1 MYSRATLP
9 NGIRILTS
17 PMPHVR
23 SVSLGF
29 FFTVGSRYENDAE
42 AGVSHLIEH
51 MLFKGSERFPTA
63 QLISES
69 IEGVGGLLDA
79 GTDKEL
85 TVYSARLAS
94 QHFELAMGLIAD
106 MVRHPRFEAPELEK
120 ERRVIIEELGMYRDS
135 PAEWVGVLGDET
147 FWAGR
152 PLGREVAG
160 TRESVEALTRAAM
173 EDYWQ
178 RHYVPGALVLTVGGD
193 VTHERVVETAERLL
207 GDWAGGAAPLWT
219 PSPPS
224 ADGARVRLET
234 RRTEQTNFCLFAS
247 GIPHRDDDDY
257 AMWLMNIILGDGM
270 SSRLFLE
277 VRERQSLAYDVGTS
291 PVHFHDTGA
300 FVVSAGVEPRRT
312 EAALRAILAELDRLR
327 DVLVADAELR
337 RAKEYAKGR
346 LVLGLEDSGRVASWV
361 GTQEAL
367 LSEIRELD
375 TTLARLD
382 AVTADDIQRLAQ
394 RIFTEESLR
403 LAVIGPNKDTAKLE
417 RLLHL

>member
-1 MYSRATLP
+1 MYLRATLP

-23 SVSLGF
+23 SVSLGY
-29 FFTVGSRYENDAE
+29 FFTVGSRYESDSE

-63 QLISES
+63 QVISET

-106 MVRHPRFEAPELEK
+106 MVRRPRFESDELEK
-120 ERRVIIEELGMYRDS
+120 ERRVIVEELGMYHDS
-135 PAEWVGVLGDET
+135 PTEWVGVLGDET
-147 FWAGR
+147 FWAGG
-152 PLGREVAG
+152 PLGREVGG
-160 TRESVEALTRAAM
+160 TRESVQALTHEAM
-173 EDYWQ
+173 DDYWR
-178 RHYVPGALVLTVGGD
+178 RHYVPGALVLTVAGD
-193 VTHERVVETAERLL
+193 VTHERVLEMAAHLL
-207 GDWAGGAAPLWT
+207 GDWTPAETLPWA
-219 PSPPS
+219 PSPP
-224 ADGARVRLET
+224 AVDGARVRLET
-234 RRTEQTNFCLFAS
+234 RRTEQTNFCLFAA

-257 AMWLMNIILGDGM
+257 AMWLMNVILGDGM

-277 VRERQSLAYDVGTS
+277 VRERQGLAYDVGTS
-291 PVHFHDTGA
+291 PVHYYDTGA

-312 EAALRAILAELDRLR
+312 ESALQAILAELDRLR
-327 DVLVADAELR
+327 TVPVAEPELR

-346 LVLGLEDSGRVASWV
+346 LVLGLEDSGRVASWL

-367 LSEIRELD
+367 LGEIRELD
-375 TTLARLD
+375 ETAARLE
-382 AVTADDIQRLAQ
+382 AVTAADIQRLA
-394 RIFTEESLR
+394 RRVFTDASLR
-403 LAVIGPNKDTAKLE
+403 LAVIGPNKDTTKLE